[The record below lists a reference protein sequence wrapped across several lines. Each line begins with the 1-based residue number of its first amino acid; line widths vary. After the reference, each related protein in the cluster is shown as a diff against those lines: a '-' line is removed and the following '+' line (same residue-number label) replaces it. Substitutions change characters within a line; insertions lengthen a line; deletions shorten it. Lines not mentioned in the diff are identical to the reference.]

1 MINSRKSTSRKGRKD
16 SGVSEIIGDILILG
30 ITVTLFSTIFLY
42 VNAFPTPN
50 AQTYADFNA
59 SLASTGQL
67 AITHEGGQILTSSLT
82 AIVVQI
88 NQSTSV
94 YSMSQGLYITP
105 QNTSSL
111 WSLPRWST
119 GQTWAINL
127 TGTGASSIVSV
138 SIIDRANNYLVWST
152 VLNGQPKNL
161 KPVIQNAYASP
172 NPVTPGK
179 QIVVYAVIYGTQG
192 KSNNFNLTAN
202 LSLVSGSNNVSVP
215 MTYNSASGLYSTKSI
230 TTSSANLTI
239 GQSYPI
245 TVTVTGPGKSS
256 SNYTF
261 MLSVER
267 TGPTIVTA
275 SINPNPSTPGAE
287 FNITAYVIDST
298 PSAFNPAAG
307 IGNVTVTPQ
316 GPNYIT
322 NLSSSAAAT
331 VHFMESSQYEG
342 VFVLSGIVNGTAN
355 YTSFETFKIT
365 ATDLYN
371 NTAVY
376 VVELFLNY
384 FLNPNQ
390 YYPSKFLG
398 PASMSYS
405 GFSWN
410 VSGSH
415 TYNSGF
421 MIATTDVDN
430 GAAGIYLHI
439 SLANNNQTSNLYLD
453 ALSNIYLFTGANNGF
468 VQFESFVVLNGT
480 HGAEYANWSLQHSN
494 PGNPYSIY
502 NGTSMGYPS
511 MHWSTS
517 GPGTSWGGN
526 YSITGS
532 SPSATNFVLLPTSVG
547 GVQVPVQVTFGA
559 YSSDSVPQ
567 TGGPFSLPSG
577 SAHSTHEIAPGSVS
591 ANFLELFGYLLPNG
605 ESPWQYFPMTYG
617 VPYGQTIP
625 FTGIYWY

>member
-1 MINSRKSTSRKGRKD
+1 MINSRKSTSGKGRKD

-127 TGTGASSIVSV
+127 TGTDASSIVSV

-161 KPVIQNAYASP
+161 KPLIQNAYASP

-307 IGNVTVTPQ
+307 IGNITVTPQ

-322 NLSSSAAAT
+322 NLSSPAAAT
-331 VHFMESSQYEG
+331 VHSMKSSQYEG
-342 VFVLSGIVNGTAN
+342 VFVLSGQVNGTAN
-355 YTSFETFKIT
+355 FTSFETFKIT
-365 ATDLYN
+365 ATDSYN

-390 YYPSKFLG
+390 YYPSKYLG
-398 PASMSYS
+398 PTSMS
-405 GFSWN
+405 FSDFTWN
-410 VSGSH
+410 
-415 TYNSGF
+415 
-421 MIATTDVDN
+421 
-430 GAAGIYLHI
+430 AAGSTVYHAANIVSTSAVSNPGIYFNVQLQNH
-439 SLANNNQTSNLYLD
+439 NTSMDTYLD
-453 ALSNIYLFTGANNGF
+453 DLSNIYFFFGLTSGF
-468 VQFESFVVLNGT
+468 GEIMSFIVINST
-480 HGAEYANWSLQHSN
+480 
-494 PGNPYSIY
+494 PGNQLWNVSASSTTSHPAYS
-502 NGTSMGYPS
+502 TLSPPPGYPS
-511 MHWSTS
+511 LGWSSTS
-517 GPGTSWGGN
+517 N
-526 YSITGS
+526 
-532 SPSATNFVLLPTSVG
+532 SPSGTPWDKVFLLLPAAIG
-547 GVQVPVQVTFGA
+547 GVVIPDRVTFGIA
-559 YSSDSVPQ
+559 ADGNSPTIPEVN
-567 TGGPFSLPSG
+567 GGPFSPPVG
-577 SAHSTHEIAPGSVS
+577 TGAHDLNPDTIST
-591 ANFLELFGYLLPNG
+591 NFLELFGYQLPSG
-605 ESPWQYFPMTYG
+605 TQPWQTSPSLGTS
-617 VPYGQTIP
+617 YGQTLP
-625 FTGIYWY
+625 FSSIFWS

>member
-1 MINSRKSTSRKGRKD
+1 MINSRKGTSVFERKKRKD

-50 AQTYADFNA
+50 AQTYANFNA

-67 AITHEGGQILTSSLT
+67 EITHEGGQILTSSLT
-82 AIVVQI
+82 AIVVQV
-88 NQSTSV
+88 NQSTTV

-111 WSLPRWST
+111 WALPRWST
-119 GQTWAINL
+119 GQTWAVNL
-127 TGTGASSIVSV
+127 TVAPSSIVSV
-138 SIIDRANNYLVWST
+138 SIIDKANNYLVWST

-161 KPVIQNAYASP
+161 KPVIQDAYASP

-179 QIVVYAVIYGTQG
+179 KIVVYAVIYGIQG

-202 LSLVSGSNNVSVP
+202 LSLVSGSNNASVQ

-230 TTSSANLTI
+230 TTSSTNLTI
-239 GQSYPI
+239 GQYYPI

-275 SINPNPSTPGAE
+275 SINPNPSSPGAL
-287 FNITAYVIDST
+287 FNITAYVIDSN
-298 PSAFNPAAG
+298 PSAFDPPAGAG
-307 IGNVTVTPQ
+307 SITVTPQ

-322 NLSSSAAAT
+322 SLNKTIHKMGASP
-331 VHFMESSQYEG
+331 YEG
-342 VFVLSGIVNGTAN
+342 VFILSGKVNSSAN
-355 YTSFETFKIT
+355 YTSFETFIIN
-365 ATDLYN
+365 ATDTDN
-371 NTAVY
+371 NSAIY

-390 YYPSKFLG
+390 YYPSKYLG

-410 VSGSH
+410 ESGNPV
-415 TYNSGF
+415 YNSGF
-421 MIATTDVDN
+421 MVSSSDADGPGVFFH
-430 GAAGIYLHI
+430 L
-439 SLANNNQTSNLYLD
+439 SLTNHNTTSNLYLD
-453 ALSNIYLFTGANNGF
+453 GASNIYIFTGANDGF
-468 VQFESFVVLNGT
+468 KEFVSFIVLNGT
-480 HGAEYANWSLQHSN
+480 HGAIYANWSVQHAT
-494 PGNPYSIY
+494 PGTPYSSY
-502 NGTSMGYPS
+502 TGLSAPYPS
-511 MHWSTS
+511 LYWSN
-517 GPGTSWGGN
+517 GPGSKWGGN
-526 YSITGS
+526 YSIPGSVTRTGVTMS
-532 SPSATNFVLLPTSVG
+532 NSNFLLLPAAVG
-547 GVQVPVQVTFGA
+547 GVQASVQVTFGA
-559 YSSDSVPQ
+559 YSGGNVP
-567 TGGPFSLPSG
+567 TSGGPFALPS
-577 SAHSTHEIAPGSVS
+577 SDTIPGGTVS
-591 ANFLELFGYLLPNG
+591 ANFLELFGYLLPYN
-605 ESPWQYFPMTYG
+605 EAPWTYFPATMG
-617 VPYGQTIP
+617 IPYGQTIP